1 MLTNSDWFTFQ
12 DDRFSNTASDTTIE
26 DVNMNENSN
35 DNNSSSSDDE
45 LLVGEEEDNDLTEK
59 PENISPSNL
68 STSDSTSINTSSE
81 NNDEPSEMQITS
93 SSLNPFIDV
102 PMLDVKSELVI
113 PNGSPT
119 SSGSSSSGHKSPT
132 SPAVRALFE
141 EDVEFV
147 GVEPEGTEK
156 AMEQALKE
164 GIVGEAGPLKR
175 NIVQKVPENENQE
188 ENSGVTEF
196 NDANFWRVDQEVT
209 VLE

>member
-12 DDRFSNTASDTTIE
+12 DDRFSNTTIE

-35 DNNSSSSDDE
+35 ANNSSSSDDE
-45 LLVGEEEDNDLTEK
+45 VLVGEEDDDLTEK
-59 PENISPSNL
+59 PENISGRNL
-68 STSDSTSINTSSE
+68 STSDSTSINTSE
-81 NNDEPSEMQITS
+81 NNNEPSEMQVTS

-102 PMLDVKSELVI
+102 PMLDVKTEPVI

-119 SSGSSSSGHKSPT
+119 SSGSSSSGHKSP
-132 SPAVRALFE
+132 SAPAVRALFE
-141 EDVEFV
+141 EDVEFI